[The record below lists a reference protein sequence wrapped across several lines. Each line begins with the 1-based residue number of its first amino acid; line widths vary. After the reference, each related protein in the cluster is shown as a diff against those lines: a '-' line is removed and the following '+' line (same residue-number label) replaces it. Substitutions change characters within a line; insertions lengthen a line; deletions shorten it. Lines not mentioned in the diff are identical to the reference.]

1 MNRILCSTGA
11 IITRRNGRN
20 HKLLPRL
27 AKKLAFDGFELMIYQ
42 SWYGC
47 NDIIDDIAGME
58 LVIPTVHCE
67 KEIGE
72 LVSEGNAEAFDR
84 FEFDCKAAET
94 VGAKLL
100 VLHLWNGLVSDSN
113 FSENLRAYDRLR
125 NIAVKHGLLLTAEN
139 VVCNVSSPMD
149 RLLELESEYPDI
161 SFTFDT
167 KMAQFHGELEK
178 IYNEDFWKKHIRHLH
193 INDYC
198 GGIKEWS
205 ALKTLH
211 IGSGSVDFDS
221 FFDFVQQ
228 MNYSGDFTVEASSVN
243 SDGLVDIDKLNED
256 FLKIKG
262 YIA

>member
-11 IITRRNGRN
+11 LITRRNGRN
-20 HKLLPRL
+20 HRLLPGF
-27 AKKLAFDGFELMIYQ
+27 AEKLDFDGFELMIYQ
-42 SWYGC
+42 SWYGFG
-47 NDIIDDIAGME
+47 DIIDDIAGMG

-72 LVSEGNAEAFDR
+72 LVSEGNAQAYDR

-113 FSENLRAYDRLR
+113 FAENLRAYDRLR
-125 NIAVKHGLLLTAEN
+125 NIAEKHGLLLTAEN
-139 VVCNVSSPMD
+139 VVCNVSSPME
-149 RLLELESEYPDI
+149 RLLELETGYPDI

-167 KMAQFHGELEK
+167 KMAQFHGELER
-178 IYNEDFWKKHIRHLH
+178 IYNEEFWQKHIRHLH
-193 INDYC
+193 INDY
-198 GGIKEWS
+198 GGGVKDWS
-205 ALKTLH
+205 ALQTLH
-211 IGSGSVDFDS
+211 IGSGNVDFDS
-221 FFDFVQQ
+221 FFGFVRK
-228 MNYSGDFTVEASSVN
+228 MGYNGDFTVEAASV
-243 SDGLVDIDKLNED
+243 SPEGLVDIDKLNED

>member
-11 IITRRNGRN
+11 LITRRNGRN
-20 HKLLPRL
+20 HRLLPEF
-27 AKKLAFDGFELMIYQ
+27 AEKLKFDGFELMIYQ

-47 NDIIDDIAGME
+47 MDIMEDIARMG

-72 LVSEGNAEAFDR
+72 LVSEGNAEAYDR

-94 VGAKLL
+94 IGAELL

-113 FSENLRAYDRLR
+113 FSENLRAYDRLK
-125 NIAVKHGLLLTAEN
+125 NIAEKHGLLLTIEN
-139 VVCNVSSPMD
+139 VVCNVSSPME
-149 RLLELESEYPDI
+149 RLLELEAEYPDI

-167 KMAQFHGELEK
+167 KMAQFHGELER
-178 IYNEDFWKKHIRHLH
+178 IYNKELWQKHIKHLH
-193 INDYC
+193 INDY
-198 GGIKEWS
+198 GSGIKDWN

-211 IGSGSVDFDS
+211 IGSGNVDFDS
-221 FFDFVQQ
+221 FFGFVRK
-228 MNYSGDFTVEASSVN
+228 MGYNGDFTVEATSV
-243 SDGLVDIDKLNED
+243 SPEGLVDIDKLNED